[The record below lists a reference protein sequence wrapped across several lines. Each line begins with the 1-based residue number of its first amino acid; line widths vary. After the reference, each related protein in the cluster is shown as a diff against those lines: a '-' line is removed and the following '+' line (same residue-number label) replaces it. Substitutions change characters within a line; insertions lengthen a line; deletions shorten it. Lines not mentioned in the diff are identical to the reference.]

1 MTRNGQPG
9 EPIKLSFE
17 DEPGSSRS
25 KWLALVFS
33 LALVAWMGSRFFLP
47 ASQDEEISTPQVA
60 KVVSV
65 AIQSSK
71 AQEVTKTF
79 TAEGQA
85 QPDRRASVRAQ
96 ASGEVIELKAEKGD
110 TLEPN
115 QDIAIL
121 ATRELDAKVLEA
133 QEELSQ
139 TQEDFDVAQSLF
151 DKGVA
156 TAARLREARATL
168 ATSKAQLTQAEE
180 ALKAA
185 IIRAPFAGRLDTL
198 DLDIGSY
205 VSIGTEIGVILDTNP
220 LKIII
225 QVPQQSLAQIKEGQT
240 ATVKFITG
248 EERQGTIAYV
258 SRDADSETRTFRAEI
273 IVANPDGAIPS
284 GLSVQV
290 RIPTEQVEA
299 HFISPA
305 ILSLSEDGRLG
316 LKAMDV
322 ENKVIFYEVVVE
334 RAQQDGVWVS
344 GLPESVD
351 LITIGQGFVAEGE
364 TVSPIPD
371 DGSLAS
377 TKETASQGNELENQ

>member
-1 MTRNGQPG
+1 MTRNDQPS

-25 KWLALVFS
+25 KWLAVIFS
-33 LALVAWMGSRFFLP
+33 LILVAWMGSRFFLP
-47 ASQDEEISTPQVA
+47 ERQDEEASSQVA
-60 KVVSV
+60 KIVSV
-65 AIQSSK
+65 AVQSSQ
-71 AQEVTKTF
+71 AQQVTKTF

-85 QPDRRASVRAQ
+85 QPDRKASVRAQ

-110 TLEPN
+110 TLEAN

-205 VSIGTEIGVILDTNP
+205 VLIGTEIGVILDTNP